1 MLGLSQVLPRRITRT
16 AIHQTNNIGLF
27 GIKLKVTSS
36 APTNSTNLCAR
47 SDSSGNWLRSIAVLS
62 KFTLTNAKVCKFRK
76 TIPNEKIVDKKF
88 APPIYQRD
96 KYKLVIDPMS
106 EMLLMGTT
114 IDYIKE
120 DYSKQIFESKF
131 TFTPE
136 KEIASTCGCGVSFS
150 PK

>member
-1 MLGLSQVLPRRITRT
+1 MTRLPIV
-16 AIHQTNNIGLF
+16 I
-27 GIKLKVTSS
+27 
-36 APTNSTNLCAR
+36 TNSAWKKMIKVLNNTKKDAFLFSATGGGCNGFNYNLK
-47 SDSSGNWLRSIAVLS
+47 AVEN
-62 KFTLTNAKVCKFRK
+62 TE
-76 TIPNEKIVDKKF
+76 IEKIVDKKF

-120 DYSKQIFESKF
+120 DYNKQIFESKF